1 MEVLKTNDLL
11 IGYGN
16 KAILPPINITL
27 KEGDLVALIGPNG
40 AGKSTL
46 FKTLTAHIKQI
57 EGNIELMGKDL
68 SNYSSKEKARLIGL
82 VLTSRPDDMFLT
94 VYDVV
99 ASGRSPYTNYFGRI
113 KKEDEKI
120 IHESLEI
127 VGINNLKN
135 RYFETLSDG
144 EKQKV
149 MIAKTIAQNTPII
162 FMDEP
167 TAFID
172 YPSKI
177 ELFSLM
183 KMLTK
188 ERNKTIIFSSHDL
201 ELLLRYTDDLWL
213 LSKGKELISGKK
225 SELMDKGF
233 IKEYFNLKED
243 INNLETKKILT
254 NVFFLNDITSRFK
267 NEEKG
272 YIVNHMR
279 F

>member
-99 ASGRSPYTNYFGRI
+99 ASGRSPYTNYFGKI
-113 KKEDEKI
+113 KREDEII

-243 INNLETKKILT
+243 INI
-254 NVFFLNDITSRFK
+254 
-267 NEEKG
+267 
-272 YIVNHMR
+272 
-279 F
+279 